1 MRTVQE
7 SHIRRGDAPT
17 MLPFGASSSPTSEG
31 SPMSDVPTPA
41 PEAGAASL
49 LGEPPNLNG
58 HVSDPFEAK
67 LLADLEGAITE
78 KRDRV
83 NTLAAERERVLAAL
97 DGELVEARAALKRYE
112 DTRKRLVG
120 EPLRVNRGPGR
131 PKKTTTS
138 APTGTYKGSR
148 VSPEKLEQV
157 KASILRFAEDHD
169 EFAQVDIRSLPDA
182 PLTHS
187 GGIAHAFEQLRQE
200 GFIRFAR
207 QDGLKKLYRLT
218 RSAVA
223 ET

>member
-1 MRTVQE
+1 
-7 SHIRRGDAPT
+7 
-17 MLPFGASSSPTSEG
+17 
-31 SPMSDVPTPA
+31 MSDVLTPD
-41 PEAGAASL
+41 PLAGTS
-49 LGEPPNLNG
+49 PSPNG
-58 HVSDPFEAK
+58 HVDEPFEAK
-67 LLADLEGAITE
+67 LLADLDGAIRE
-78 KRDRV
+78 KRDRM
-83 NTLAAERERVLAAL
+83 LALEADRAAIDERLAEQ
-97 DGELVEARAALKRYE
+97 RAALKRYE

-120 EPLRVNRGPGR
+120 EPLRGPNK
-131 PKKTTTS
+131 PKPGPK
-138 APTGTYKGSR
+138 PTPSGTYTGSR
-148 VSPEKLEQV
+148 VSPEKLEAV

>member
-1 MRTVQE
+1 
-7 SHIRRGDAPT
+7 
-17 MLPFGASSSPTSEG
+17 
-31 SPMSDVPTPA
+31 
-41 PEAGAASL
+41 
-49 LGEPPNLNG
+49 
-58 HVSDPFEAK
+58 
-67 LLADLEGAITE
+67 
-78 KRDRV
+78 
-83 NTLAAERERVLAAL
+83 LAAL

>member
-1 MRTVQE
+1 
-7 SHIRRGDAPT
+7 
-17 MLPFGASSSPTSEG
+17 
-31 SPMSDVPTPA
+31 MSDVPTPA
-41 PEAGAASL
+41 PEAGATSL

-120 EPLRVNRGPGR
+120 EPLRGPNK
-131 PKKTTTS
+131 PKPGPK
-138 APTGTYKGSR
+138 PTPSGTYKGSR
-148 VSPEKLEQV
+148 VSPEKLEAV

>member
-1 MRTVQE
+1 M
-7 SHIRRGDAPT
+7 P
-17 MLPFGASSSPTSEG
+17 
-31 SPMSDVPTPA
+31 DVPTPA
-41 PEAGAASL
+41 LKAGATSL
-49 LGEPPNLNG
+49 LDEPSPNG

-78 KRDRV
+78 KREAVTALEVERAAAVERIDAQ
-83 NTLAAERERVLAAL
+83 LATQ
-97 DGELVEARAALKRYE
+97 RAALKRYE

-120 EPLRVNRGPGR
+120 EPLR
-131 PKKTTTS
+131 
-138 APTGTYKGSR
+138 GTYKRPGAKPKGEPVRAIPSR
-148 VSPEKLEQV
+148 VSPEKL
-157 KASILRFAEDHD
+157 ADIRLAILRYAEDHD

-182 PLTHS
+182 PVSHS

-223 ET
+223 EA